1 MLLRRIIYSLAL
13 IGVLLFHITNENYL
27 GQFLLAL
34 CVALPVLSLALS
46 LPGMMGCR
54 LELSASPPSLERG
67 GDGRWLASIES
78 PNGLPLSRLTV
89 RLAAENLLTGESD
102 HRRLILSGIARR
114 RPVELAAPTDHCGL
128 LELRVAKAKV
138 CDYLGLFS
146 LPVSLPQPAR
156 MVCRPIPV
164 DVELPNIPEGQGSR
178 AAPVSAA
185 RLGPGEDYDL
195 RDYRPGDP
203 MRSVHWKLSSK
214 WDELIVRERSEALV
228 PLPLLTLDRFG
239 PPEALDRLLDRLAG
253 LSRSL
258 LDIQRP
264 HGVLWLDRDGQ
275 PQLRVVSDE
284 KQFSDCLLDLLGS
297 FAPLDGP
304 SLEERPELLRGP
316 EGPVFRIHVDQ
327 EGGDGH
333 G

>member
-128 LELRVAKAKV
+128 LELRVTKAKV

-214 WDELIVRERSEALV
+214 WDELIVRERAETFI

-239 PPEALDRLLDRLAG
+239 PPETLDKLLDRTLS

-258 LDIQRP
+258 LNVQRP
-264 HGVLWLDRDGQ
+264 HAVLWLDKDGR
-275 PQLRVVSDE
+275 PELHAVSDE
-284 KQFSDCLLDLLGS
+284 KQFGDLLLDLLGA
-297 FAPLDGP
+297 FAPSKGPALDDF
-304 SLEERPELLRGP
+304 PELLQGP
-316 EGPVFRIHVDQ
+316 SGPVFRLHITP
-327 EGGDGH
+327 EGGEDGE
-333 G
+333 

>member
-214 WDELIVRERSEALV
+214 WDELIVRERAETFI

-239 PPEALDRLLDRLAG
+239 PPETLDKLLDRTLS

-258 LDIQRP
+258 LNVQRP
-264 HGVLWLDRDGQ
+264 HAVLWLDKDGRSE
-275 PQLRVVSDE
+275 LHAVSDE
-284 KQFSDCLLDLLGS
+284 KQFGDLLLDLLGA
-297 FAPLDGP
+297 FAPSKGPALDDF
-304 SLEERPELLRGP
+304 PELLQGP
-316 EGPVFRIHVDQ
+316 SGPVFRLHITP
-327 EGGDGH
+327 EGGEDGE
-333 G
+333 